1 MIFDGTNWV
10 LFNMGNPTGNVYILL
25 DRTNYGKIY
34 DLLGR
39 EVIEMNIGQIYI
51 RNNKKYIRTK

>member
-1 MIFDGTNWV
+1 
-10 LFNMGNPTGNVYILL
+10 MGNPTGNVYILL